1 MGPFVPE
8 FISNELNL
16 IVAFV
21 VGIAFGFVLEQA
33 GFSSSRRLAGQ
44 FYGYDF
50 TVLRVFFTA
59 GVTAMTG
66 VLILGWAGLLDLD
79 LIYVNPTWLWPAVV
93 GGLIMGLGFV
103 LGGYCPGTSV
113 CAVAIGK
120 IDAMWFVGGGFLGI
134 LLYGEFFSLY
144 SEFHESSALGPLKI
158 YETLGMPAGV
168 FALLLI
174 VVAVG
179 AFIGTSYLEKRISK
193 EAPAFRFPV
202 KEHRYAMAALLVA
215 GVLLLF
221 LPDRK
226 TGTMEM
232 VQKTEY
238 KAKHP
243 VQTMDVDEFAF
254 RLLDR
259 DPKLAIID
267 LRSSEAFKES
277 PLPGSVSATLRDLF
291 GKELLP
297 LLSRRHVVKV
307 FLADDIEKAEAA
319 YRIADR
325 LGFENIRVLDGGM
338 KGFEAVILKHE
349 GIEKA
354 NADTKRFRER
364 AGTQLP
370 VMMTEYKAKANRKPK
385 VQKKIQGGC

>member
-1 MGPFVPE
+1 
-8 FISNELNL
+8 
-16 IVAFV
+16 
-21 VGIAFGFVLEQA
+21 
-33 GFSSSRRLAGQ
+33 
-44 FYGYDF
+44 
-50 TVLRVFFTA
+50 
-59 GVTAMTG
+59 
-66 VLILGWAGLLDLD
+66 
-79 LIYVNPTWLWPAVV
+79 
-93 GGLIMGLGFV
+93 
-103 LGGYCPGTSV
+103 
-113 CAVAIGK
+113 
-120 IDAMWFVGGGFLGI
+120 
-134 LLYGEFFSLY
+134 
-144 SEFHESSALGPLKI
+144 
-158 YETLGMPAGV
+158 
-168 FALLLI
+168 
-174 VVAVG
+174 
-179 AFIGTSYLEKRISK
+179 
-193 EAPAFRFPV
+193 
-202 KEHRYAMAALLVA
+202 
-215 GVLLLF
+215 LLLF

-267 LRSSEAFKES
+267 LRSSDAFKES